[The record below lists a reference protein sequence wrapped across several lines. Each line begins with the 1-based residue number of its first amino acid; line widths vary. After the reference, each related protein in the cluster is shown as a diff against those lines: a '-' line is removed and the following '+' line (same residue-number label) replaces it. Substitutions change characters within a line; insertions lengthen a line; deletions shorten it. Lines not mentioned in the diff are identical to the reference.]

1 MHDPSCLES
10 MESTKLG
17 RYGSIPNSSMEPPHL
32 RGIYLTKVESGD
44 HSSGLPE
51 KSSARESARE
61 PARPRNRIVL
71 PTLRSSST
79 GYRLRE
85 RECQRSRNPPHD
97 YTERPGAKRYAS
109 TPCAGSHRARGHR
122 GRTGPPHRLG
132 NLCGRHLASSSTSRR
147 RDHLA

>member
-1 MHDPSCLES
+1 MRALN
-10 MESTKLG
+10 LWNL
-17 RYGSIPNSSMEPPHL
+17 PNYVDTVAFRTRAWNPPHL

-79 GYRLRE
+79 GYSLHE
-85 RECQRSRNPPHD
+85 RQSQRSRNLPHD
-97 YTERPGAKRYAS
+97 YRERLGAKRYAP
-109 TPCAGSHRARGHR
+109 T
-122 GRTGPPHRLG
+122 
-132 NLCGRHLASSSTSRR
+132 
-147 RDHLA
+147 